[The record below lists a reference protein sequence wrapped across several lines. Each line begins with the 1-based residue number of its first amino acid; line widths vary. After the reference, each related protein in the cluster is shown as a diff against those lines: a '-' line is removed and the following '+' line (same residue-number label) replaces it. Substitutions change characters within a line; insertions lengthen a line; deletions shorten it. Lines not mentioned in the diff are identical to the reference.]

1 MKESTITVNRFWEL
15 VDGKPLELARAII
28 ETETTDRLGEVIE
41 VIERANT
48 LARASLPCKFNMFL
62 PTTDSEVRPVIIGSG
77 FVQVTWIITHP

>member
-41 VIERANT
+41 RANT
-48 LARASLPCKFNMFL
+48 LARASLPDKFNMYL
-62 PTTDSEVRPVIIGSG
+62 PITESEVKPVIIGSG
-77 FVQVTWIITHP
+77 FVQVTWIVTHP